1 MEGSNK
7 STVFKPVKTRLFYQ
21 LIILSSVFYSCE
33 DEPEVQ
39 KQQFAVW
46 RGGGEKVSAW
56 ADVYK
61 TGSVNIFIANNAGEP
76 DATIQLDDEQ
86 LSAMDA
92 MEADFGDYLSN
103 YPSVVCSYDGDF
115 TYRVILKTT
124 PSDTTW
130 TCGTTNP
137 ALPTSLST
145 GLNVINELI
154 INAY

>member
-1 MEGSNK
+1 M
-7 STVFKPVKTRLFYQ
+7 FYA
-21 LIILSSVFYSCE
+21 IVTLSSFFISCE

-61 TGSVNIFIANNAGEP
+61 TGSVNIFIADNAGEP

-92 MEADFGDYLSN
+92 MEADFGNYLSN

-115 TYRVILKTT
+115 TYRVILTT
-124 PSDTTW
+124 LPSDTTL
-130 TCGTTNP
+130 TCGTTNSTLP
-137 ALPTSLST
+137 ASLST
-145 GLNVINELI
+145 GLTILKGFIDNS
-154 INAY
+154 Y